1 MSATDDGFRYT
12 LGLEHKLNNYTS
24 VAFEWNMSD
33 HEFNN
38 FSDTSINARVQ
49 EHVFGV
55 RLNVALGA
63 GLFN

>member
-1 MSATDDGFRYT
+1 
-12 LGLEHKLNNYTS
+12 LEHKLNNYTS